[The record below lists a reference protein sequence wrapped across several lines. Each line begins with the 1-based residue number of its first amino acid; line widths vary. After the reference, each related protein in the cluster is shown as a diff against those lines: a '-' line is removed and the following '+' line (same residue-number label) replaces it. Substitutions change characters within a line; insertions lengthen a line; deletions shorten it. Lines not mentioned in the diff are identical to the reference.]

1 MTYPTLI
8 AAGLLTGLVAL
19 PALAHEVQ
27 VSKDVGATLHIEP
40 NDIALAGTPT
50 DVWFALTKAGGTVIP
65 LDDCECRLTLYDGQA
80 NVIEE
85 PALIPI
91 SAEGFNEIPGATVTF
106 PEVGVYELRL
116 QGMPKEGVQFTPFE
130 LSFETTVAGRA
141 KATPAA
147 APSAASVE
155 EEPFSDSDTAANAD
169 VTAHDAET
177 PGNSS
182 ETAVAQSEETSAPVS
197 ASNPWTSVMVWG
209 GAVLAIGIVG
219 GLFGGLRSPGGKP

>member
-1 MTYPTLI
+1 MMTYPPLI

-50 DVWFALTKAGGTVIP
+50 DVWFALTKAGGAVIP

-85 PALIPI
+85 PVLIPI

-106 PEVGVYELRL
+106 PEIGVYELRL
-116 QGMPKEGVQFTPFE
+116 QGLPKAGVQFTPFE

-147 APSAASVE
+147 ASVE
-155 EEPFSDSDTAANAD
+155 EEPSSDSNTAADSAVNAP
-169 VTAHDAET
+169 DAET
-177 PGNSS
+177 PENGS
-182 ETAVAQSEETSAPVS
+182 ETAVAQSEETSAPAS

-219 GLFGGLRSPGGKP
+219 GLLGGLRSPGGKP